1 MLAALLGAAIGLSAS
16 AARAEITKYE
26 GIHPL
31 VPHMGDFCY
40 IDLPH
45 VHAQAPSDMRVYQ
58 RLPDGAVLFVGD
70 PLALGYSGPKYAYV
84 GPHPLAQPGLKVEKK
99 LFCYLTGPHYHAYQP
114 SPSTSFVQKG
124 GAYWYVGEWDPA
136 FEQGAF
142 YAIINKVRPIP
153 SYHPPKVDPTAAPP
167 GFHPP
172 LGEPAP
178 AAGAPAGAATK
189 ASGAAKSGKGG
200 PGAVASGKGKG
211 KAAVGSS
218 GPAANAS
225 GGAKPASNAA
235 AKKGAAP

>member
-1 MLAALLGAAIGLSAS
+1 MLAGLLGIAIGLCAS
-16 AARAEITKYE
+16 PARAEVTKYE

-84 GPHPLAQPGLKVEKK
+84 GPHPLAQPGLKVDKK

-114 SPSTSFVQKG
+114 SPPTSFVQKD
-124 GAYWYVGEWDPA
+124 GAYWYVGDWDPA

-142 YAIINKVRPIP
+142 DAIINKVRPIP
-153 SYHPPKVDPTAAPP
+153 SYHPPKVDPLAAPP

-172 LGEPAP
+172 LSEPAP
-178 AAGAPAGAATK
+178 GAGAPPGATAKPGAATK
-189 ASGAAKSGKGG
+189 AGRAG
-200 PGAVASGKGKG
+200 PGAAAGDKDKAKDKAGPG
-211 KAAVGSS
+211 KAGVA
-218 GPAANAS
+218 
-225 GGAKPASNAA
+225 AKPAGPATPAAA
-235 AKKGAAP
+235 AKKGAAQ